1 MAIRYFGR
9 YVTHDDTDHCDKTRS
24 NSRWRCDKIGTWWG
38 ESFYGLASVSDQLDD
53 AGRLDGVVEEE
64 VLVRR
69 VAVGDRLD
77 HLLGQNAADDG
88 RD

>member
-1 MAIRYFGR
+1 MIRLELG
-9 YVTHDDTDHCDKTRS
+9 
-24 NSRWRCDKIGTWWG
+24 GG
-38 ESFYGLASVSDQLDD
+38 ESFDYLDSVTDQLDD

>member
-1 MAIRYFGR
+1 MIRLELGGGENF
-9 YVTHDDTDHCDKTRS
+9 DD
-24 NSRWRCDKIGTWWG
+24 
-38 ESFYGLASVSDQLDD
+38 LASVSDQFNDT
-53 AGRLDGVVEEE
+53 GGLDGVVEEE

-77 HLLGQNAADDG
+77 NLLGQNPADDG